1 MLRRIVHV
9 VFVLGFGLF
18 AAFAGETQSQITAWH
33 AAALARTIN
42 TIEVV
47 HFYKTDV
54 YADRAALLDY
64 LRGQKNDTK
73 APAPVREWT
82 SRLNFSSDE
91 ILPGWFMDYE
101 VKPGNAGY
109 ILILTGDDEKQKTGS
124 DEKQKSVL
132 ITDEK
137 AVIYRA
143 TPYAADRL
151 PTARE
156 ITRAQDFPRAKPI

>member
-1 MLRRIVHV
+1 MLRRIVYV
-9 VFVLGFGLF
+9 PFVLGFGLL
-18 AAFAGETQSQITAWH
+18 AAFPVETQTQITAWH
-33 AAALARTIN
+33 ALALTRTIN

-47 HFYKTDV
+47 HFYKTGV

-64 LRGQKNDTK
+64 LREQKNDTK
-73 APAPVREWT
+73 AGGRVREWT
-82 SRLNFSSDE
+82 SRLNFFSDE

-101 VKPGNAGY
+101 MKPGNTGY
-109 ILILTGDDEKQKTGS
+109 ILILTGS
-124 DEKQKSVL
+124 DEEQKSVV

-143 TPYAADRL
+143 TPYATDRL

-156 ITRAQDFPRAKPI
+156 ITRAQDFPGAKSI